1 MLAYANPSLEPKLIG
16 LFDKLENSSD
26 KADQYIQLSEILRL
40 YGQEVTDGNVEALD
54 FQTIKD
60 QICKIVTIRE
70 IPGSKCADGTETPAE
85 TIEPVK
91 TDQSTTTNSS
101 SSGG

>member
-1 MLAYANPSLEPKLIG
+1 
-16 LFDKLENSSD
+16 LENSSD

-40 YGQEVTDGNVEALD
+40 YGQEVTDGNLETLD

-70 IPGSKCADGTETPAE
+70 IPGSKCTDGTETPAE
-85 TIEPVK
+85 TIEPVDTTEPAN
-91 TDQSTTTNSS
+91 TD